1 MHLSSA
7 TRERL
12 WARSNGQTS
21 SASSGTSGPTAS
33 TGAGPSGGRNR
44 RLSGNHYNIYTD
56 KNGGYSRP
64 AGDPSVALNGTV
76 ATTESLP
83 PPGYNNIH
91 HYQKVEGKGK
101 KLLFFS

>member
-33 TGAGPSGGRNR
+33 TGAAGASGGRNR

-64 AGDPSVALNGTV
+64 AGDPSLNGTV

-91 HYQKVEGKGK
+91 HYQKVEGKE
-101 KLLFFS
+101 KLLFFF